1 MGWSTCRLCIEQNFL
16 FATMP
21 VGIFLLYYLASSYIC
36 SYRTWNHCYC
46 KDIYI
51 LPWINKATLLPRMFK
66 SVHLELRPWTKSPPL
81 LAVIPHHYHHH
92 YRKNVTCWLI
102 RGLHEGLQ
110 IQTNLLFKLYKKKIQ
125 QQREECSNPSST
137 PASTPNEVQTSC
149 TSIPP
154 AASHAPPQLPPP

>member
-110 IQTNLLFKLYKKKIQ
+110 IQTNPLFK
-125 QQREECSNPSST
+125 P
-137 PASTPNEVQTSC
+137 
-149 TSIPP
+149 
-154 AASHAPPQLPPP
+154 